1 MRKRSSKGGGAQRS
15 IQVHLMVNEEEAA
28 MIRAAARKRNQ
39 THTRSTSC
47 APKASSALFLASKR
61 PFSVSP
67 APSAHPT
74 NQRLQMASSALSI
87 AQPSTSCTIA
97 LKKSFMP
104 VHMRRLELLPIHGM
118 AMGVASA
125 VIGYPITRFAVRIG
139 LLGRPRPHGRLRLQA
154 ARAACATTVFHLC
167 DRGVTLVSTL
177 LWRCCFG
184 DLRAAARA

>member
-1 MRKRSSKGGGAQRS
+1 MTTRNGCSRMPRGD
-15 IQVHLMVNEEEAA
+15 
-28 MIRAAARKRNQ
+28 AARPSPSPSS
-39 THTRSTSC
+39 TRI
-47 APKASSALFLASKR
+47 SALFLASKR

-118 AMGVASA
+118 AMGVASD
-125 VIGYPITRFAVRIG
+125 VNVYTFTRFAVRIG
-139 LLGRPRPHGRLRLQA
+139 LLGRPRPHGRLRLQT

-177 LWRCCFG
+177 FWRCCFG